1 MRKIASTL
9 ELSHD
14 DWLKLRKTGIGGSD
28 AGAISGLNPYVSP
41 MHVYLEKTSE
51 YFEDEDNEAMRQG
64 RDLEEYVARRFVE
77 ETGKRVMR
85 RNCMF
90 GSDEPGYEFMYANI
104 DRMVV
109 GENAGLECKTA
120 STFSAN
126 NWKEGKIPPHY
137 LCQCYHY
144 MAVTG
149 ADAWYLAVV
158 VLGKDFRYFKV
169 ERDEGVINNL
179 KAIEYRFWHENVLA
193 LNPPDPDGSD
203 ATEEYFRQRYKDSDP
218 GKSVVLG
225 SEYSEK
231 LKRYEEISEL
241 MKKLDQE
248 KKKIEEET
256 KAYMDTAEVGVAD
269 GYLVS
274 WKSYESERLDTKM
287 LKAEKPEIYKDY
299 AKTTSSRRFTV
310 RVA

>member
-9 ELSHD
+9 NLPREE
-14 DWLKLRKTGIGGSD
+14 WLRIRKSGIGGSD

-41 MHVYLEKTSE
+41 MHVYLEKTSD
-51 YFEDEDNEAMRQG
+51 FVEDVDNEAMRQG
-64 RDLEEYVARRFVE
+64 RDLEEYVAQRFSE
-77 ETGKRVMR
+77 ATGKKVQRC
-85 RNCMF
+85 NYTLACE
-90 GSDEPGYEFMYANI
+90 DPGYEFMIANI
-104 DRMVV
+104 DRRVV
-109 GENAGLECKTA
+109 GEDSILECKTA
-120 STFSAN
+120 SALHESS
-126 NWKEGKIPPHY
+126 WKAGKIPPHY

-144 MAVTG
+144 LSVSG
-149 ADAWYLAVV
+149 AKSIYLAIC
-158 VLGKDFRYFKV
+158 VLGKSFRYFKID
-169 ERDEGVINNL
+169 RDEGVINNL

-218 GKSVVLG
+218 GKSVVLS